1 MNRAHLHSTLFARV
15 QQTRAEPEVKS
26 PKTCELFNAGV
37 NEIGGS
43 AKSADPSCYDVPS
56 STMERTMQRMTGEQ
70 LQEARRAAAERFT
83 AIAMQ
88 YVPEGYTV
96 EYRKS
101 LSGRH
106 FGTSKRIQA
115 PRPVTRKSLYIF
127 LHECAHAQLGHAH
140 NGRTPRHVEE
150 MQAEKWA
157 HEKMRE
163 NGVAVPRSM
172 TVRAKQYVAR
182 KIRQAKR
189 RGAKHI
195 DREAA
200 RYAQ

>member
-1 MNRAHLHSTLFARV
+1 MNSAHLQTTLFARD
-15 QQTRAEPEVKS
+15 QQTRMEPHVKS
-26 PKTCELFNAGV
+26 AETRELFNAGV
-37 NEIGGS
+37 SVIAGS
-43 AKSADPSCYDVPS
+43 AKIADPSCYDAPS
-56 STMERTMQRMTGEQ
+56 STVETDMKPMSGAD
-70 LQEARRAAAERFT
+70 LQAARKAAAERFT

-106 FGTSKRIQA
+106 FGKRMLIQA

-127 LHECAHAQLGHAH
+127 LHECAHAHLHR
-140 NGRTPRHVEE
+140 NCKPPVHVME

-157 HEKMRE
+157 HDKMRE
-163 NGVAVPRSM
+163 HGVAVPRSM
-172 TVRAKQYVAR
+172 TLRAKRYVAR
-182 KIRQAKR
+182 KIRRAR
-189 RGAKHI
+189 RAGAKSI

-200 RYAQ
+200 RFASL